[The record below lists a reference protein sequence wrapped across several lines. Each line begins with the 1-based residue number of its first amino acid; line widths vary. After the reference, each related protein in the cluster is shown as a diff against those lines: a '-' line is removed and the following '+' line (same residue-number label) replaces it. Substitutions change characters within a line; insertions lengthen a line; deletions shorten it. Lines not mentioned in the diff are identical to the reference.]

1 MTDGVGH
8 EADAVSTNRADL
20 KKYRVLLL
28 TNRDSDNV
36 GDQIIEATV
45 ISLLK
50 TVAHN
55 LSIDAESFGIS
66 SRAAGIISKKYL
78 RTGDES
84 LLDPARRAISEA
96 DLLIFGGAPLFNY
109 RYQSFYRRTIRTV
122 ELAQEY
128 GVPTLFSSIGV
139 EPYSDDDSRS
149 QKLKRA
155 LNLPVVRQITTRDDL
170 ESVQRYVEGSP
181 IATGLVADP
190 AVFADKVFE
199 NLGKSPASKIKDAK
213 LTVGLVVTRGGIFAD
228 NGIDFTEKD
237 QREFWLGV
245 TRLLE
250 DRGYTYRLFTTGHF
264 TDEIFLDSLVR
275 QHGVSARNVT
285 FTINSP
291 EELIQELRKCDAVIA
306 YRLHASITSF
316 ALGIPSIGLSWNF
329 KVPDF
334 YREVGYPDR
343 AIDSMKWNPLHVV
356 SAMEAALKS
365 GVQKNDDYFYTV
377 YKSLYDGVKEAVA
390 PDTLTPAYSLEEV
403 FDALPRAVKTS
414 QREYRAKVQRKLRR
428 SYEFYANRSKAE
440 ANGTSKKAQLL
451 FRVQRRIRQ
460 VLRRLIQSSNS
471 KD

>member
-1 MTDGVGH
+1 M
-8 EADAVSTNRADL
+8 
-20 KKYRVLLL
+20 KKLRVLLL

-50 TVAHN
+50 AVARN
-55 LSIDAESFGIS
+55 LRIDAESFEIS

-84 LLDPARRAISEA
+84 LLDPARRAISQS

-109 RYQSFYRRTIRTV
+109 RYQAFYRRTIRTV

-139 EPYSDDDSRS
+139 EPYSDDDPRS
-149 QKLKRA
+149 QKLRRA
-155 LNLPVVRQITTRDDL
+155 LTLPVVRQITTRDDL
-170 ESVQRYVEGSP
+170 ESVQRYVAGTQ

-199 NLGKSPASKIKDAK
+199 SLGKSPAAKIKDAK
-213 LTVGLVVTRGGIFAD
+213 PTVGLAVTRGRIFAD
-228 NGIDFTEKD
+228 NGIDFAEND

-245 TRLLE
+245 IRLLE
-250 DRGYTYRLFTTGHF
+250 ARGYNYRLFTTGHF

-275 QHGVSARNVT
+275 LHRVPAKNVT
-285 FTINSP
+285 FTVNSP
-291 EELIQELRKCDAVIA
+291 DELIQELRKCDAVVA

-316 ALGIPSIGLSWNF
+316 ALGIPSVGLSWNF

-334 YREVGYPDR
+334 YREIGYPER
-343 AIDSMKWNPLHVV
+343 AIDSAKWKPLHVV

-365 GVQKNDDYFYTV
+365 GVQKDASYLYTV

-390 PDTLTPAYSLEEV
+390 PDDASTAYSLEEV
-403 FDALPRAVKTS
+403 FEAVPRFVKTS

-440 ANGTSKKAQLL
+440 AKGTSKKTPLL
-451 FRVQRRIRQ
+451 RRVRRRIKRT
-460 VLRRLIQSSNS
+460 LGKRFHSPLS